1 MKDFNNTVTPIDR
14 GDEIET
20 HLYSEKP
27 SDIAELTESE
37 EDEQSN
43 YEMDEDVDVDVVVI
57 ENQSHT
63 GKKVANF
70 GSSNNTEIRY
80 RTLTTP
86 TIKLSDYFPSLQGMK
101 SILGNSLF
109 ARKALEL
116 SSNLHNPLVA
126 RYCMKMGAHPNQW
139 TSKGQTPLH
148 LAVINNNIEFVK
160 ECIRQK
166 EELSITFNE
175 ANSQGQLLV
184 HLALAHNPTREI
196 FHLLMAEGNNA
207 KPRFVTEDFFLAFII
222 NETSKTSNR
231 TPFHTAVLVSD
242 VDVINRDITQAIAE
256 NSVNDLNS
264 TERLSGQTV
273 LHTAAMVGNPE
284 VLRALLSV
292 NAIKNDIN
300 LEITEGGRQG
310 LTPLY
315 IAAGYGHIEAV
326 ELLIANGANVNQAAM
341 NGETPIAAAFRQR
354 FFDVVAYLREHGAR
368 LPDTI
373 QNPVNPA
380 QSTHEDTIHETVAQ
394 AAINLKSHYSQHNL
408 TRALRELETWLQD
421 LDHTDTKVSAALD
434 AFAWLNE
441 LSYVEPISKVSFN
454 EALALTWIGLN
465 DVAQIIRSAPHA
477 ASDDNELDS
486 LINARRKLLVQHLYE
501 IERGGNLDEDG
512 RDNNRLA
519 SRICTGGA
527 FNKLIHTLHG
537 HEKVFIIIV
546 NNETI
551 LRKAEALCKERFF
564 ALPLIRQQ
572 ELAKLWTM
580 QNGFPSHLW
589 NEVRESVVTD
599 LKDAYNHLVSNAHLQ
614 SLIDIKVNRCI
625 ERQLEHAIPY
635 MNPPQAV
642 EQITQQA
649 PEVASSSNGYLP
661 ALNSKK
667 EKRKKS
673 GSQATAKTSKK
684 FKNSP

>member
-1 MKDFNNTVTPIDR
+1 MKDFNNAVTPIDR
-14 GDEIET
+14 GDEIDS
-20 HLYSEKP
+20 HLYSGTP
-27 SDIAELTESE
+27 SDIAEQTESE
-37 EDEQSN
+37 EDVQSH
-43 YEMDEDVDVDVVVI
+43 YESDEDEVVI
-57 ENQSHT
+57 ENESRT
-63 GKKVANF
+63 GKKIANF

-126 RYCMKMGAHPNQW
+126 RYCMKMGAHPNLW

-166 EELSITFNE
+166 EDLTIAFNE

-207 KPRFVTEDFFLAFII
+207 KPRFVTEDFFLAFLI
-222 NETSKTSNR
+222 NETSNR

-242 VDVINRDITQAIAE
+242 LDEINRDITQAIAE

-273 LHTAAMVGNPE
+273 LHTAAMIGNPE
-284 VLRALLSV
+284 VLRSLLGV

-300 LEITEGGRQG
+300 LEITRGGRKG

-326 ELLIANGANVNQAAM
+326 EVLIANGANVNQAAM
-341 NGETPIAAAFRQR
+341 NGETPIAAAYRQR
-354 FFDVVAYLREHGAR
+354 FFDVVAYLRERGAR

-394 AAINLKSHYSQHNL
+394 AAIDLKSHYSQHDL
-408 TRALRELETWLQD
+408 TRALKELEIWLQD

-441 LSYVEPISKVSFN
+441 LSYVEPISKVSFK

-465 DVAQIIRSAPHA
+465 DVAQIIRSAPQA
-477 ASDDNELDS
+477 ATDNNELTS
-486 LINARRKLLVQHLYE
+486 IMNARRDLLVQHLYE
-501 IERGGNLDEDG
+501 IERGGNLDENG
-512 RDNNRLA
+512 RDNNRPA

-551 LRKAEALCKERFF
+551 LRKAEALCKDRFF

-572 ELAKLWTM
+572 ELAKSWTM
-580 QNGFPSHLW
+580 QNGFPPHLW

-599 LKDAYNHLVSNAHLQ
+599 LKGAYNHLVTNAHLQ
-614 SLIDIKVNRCI
+614 SLIDVKVNRCI
-625 ERQLEHAIPY
+625 DRQLEHAIPY

-642 EQITQQA
+642 EQIAQQT
-649 PEVASSSNGYLP
+649 PEVASSSNEYLP
-661 ALNSKK
+661 VLNLKR
-667 EKRKKS
+667 EKRKQS
-673 GSQATAKTSKK
+673 GSQSTAKTANTSKK
-684 FKNSP
+684 SKSSPNA